1 MHTLKVS
8 VSFPDDTHD
17 DVQLKL
23 SADDIDGGVVIALPA
38 RSSRAVTPSHAT
50 AAPVQAPT
58 QSVDDA
64 YELGGYAG
72 I

>member
-23 SADDIDGGVVIALPA
+23 SADEIDGGLVIALPV
-38 RSSRAVTPSHAT
+38 RTPRAGTSPLPAT
-50 AAPVQAPT
+50 APAP
-58 QSVDDA
+58 SVSDD

>member
-8 VSFPDDTHD
+8 VFFPDNTHD

-23 SADDIDGGVVIALPA
+23 SADELDGGVVIALPVRTPRA
-38 RSSRAVTPSHAT
+38 GTSSLPAAAPTPSA
-50 AAPVQAPT
+50 
-58 QSVDDA
+58 SDD

>member
-23 SADDIDGGVVIALPA
+23 SADDVDGGVVIALPV
-38 RSSRAVTPSHAT
+38 RSSRAVTLSHPT
-50 AAPVQAPT
+50 AAPAQG
-58 QSVDDA
+58 VDDA

>member
-23 SADDIDGGVVIALPA
+23 SADELDGGVVIALPVRA
-38 RSSRAVTPSHAT
+38 PRAGTSSLPA
-50 AAPVQAPT
+50 AAPAP
-58 QSVDDA
+58 SASDD